1 MKRYYYQITKVG
13 RDRGGSRRSVY
24 ADVFVAKYSKI
35 TKIGQVKQYSAGG
48 KGEKSEVY
56 EFLYKKGLVGK
67 REYSNNRGYYY
78 RNKSKVEILSLQ
90 SCKIKYFI
98 KFAEN

>member
-13 RDRGGSRRSVY
+13 RDRVGNRSVY

-35 TKIGQVKQYSAGG
+35 TKIGQVKWYSAGC

-78 RNKSKVEILSLQ
+78 RNKSKVEILSL
-90 SCKIKYFI
+90 
-98 KFAEN
+98 

>member
-1 MKRYYYQITKVG
+1 MKRYYYQIIKVG
-13 RDRGGSRRSVY
+13 RDRGGNRSVY

-35 TKIGQVKQYSAGG
+35 TKIGQVKWYSAGG

-78 RNKSKVEILSLQ
+78 RNKSKVEILSL
-90 SCKIKYFI
+90 
-98 KFAEN
+98 